1 MLKLN
6 KLRCD
11 MFELFVQMAKL
22 WYKYE
27 QNSFPFIIIERKT
40 YKDIILLFLILIS
53 VNIEF

>member
-1 MLKLN
+1 
-6 KLRCD
+6 